1 MTKYVKKSKKLMT
14 LVITAVFK
22 LFKIWLQY
30 FTSWFCSN
38 SCFFFSLSR
47 MMCALRAFQVA
58 RGIFGLS
65 ITMVGIF
72 STISFILEQFKLQ
85 NSNFVKFSSFLF
97 NQGKQRLLESYLRL
111 RLFAHLQYDI
121 YQESKHTNQES
132 KTINQIALC
141 INQYFQ
147 NI

>member
-72 STISFILEQFKLQ
+72 STISFIWNSLNFKIRTL
-85 NSNFVKFSSFLF
+85 SNFQVFCLIKVS
-97 NQGKQRLLESYLRL
+97 NAYLR
-111 RLFAHLQYDI
+111 AI
-121 YQESKHTNQES
+121 YACDCLHISN
-132 KTINQIALC
+132 TIYIRS
-141 INQYFQ
+141 Q
-147 NI
+147 NIRIKSQKPSIR